1 MRLFPPLAGV
11 TVLATALVAGSVPA
25 VAGPRPTLTGMGRPE
40 TGPAIG
46 KEPFGA
52 LADGTGVERY
62 TLSNG
67 RGMRVRVLTY
77 GGIVQSLEV
86 PDRRGRAGNVALGF
100 GSLDGYT
107 SDAYATANPYFGA
120 LIGRYGNR
128 IADARF
134 TLDGTTYELAA
145 NNGPNSLHGGNQGFD
160 KRVWAAEPVRVN
172 GDVGLR
178 LTRTSPDGEEGY
190 PGTLRTTV
198 TYTLTQKNELRIA
211 YRATTDEP
219 TVVNLTNHTYFNLAG
234 EGSGD
239 VYDHR
244 LQVDARGYTP
254 VDATLIPTGQV
265 ESVRGTP
272 FDFTAPHAIG
282 ERIRDGHPQIVIGQ
296 GYDHNYVLDRERAGL
311 ARAARVTEPR
321 TGRVM
326 DVFTTEPG
334 MQFYSGNFLDGT
346 LVGTSGKA
354 YRQGDGFCLET
365 QHYPDSPNQP
375 QFPSTTLRPGQVY
388 DTTTVY
394 AFSAR

>member
-1 MRLFPPLAGV
+1 MRFIPPLAG
-11 TVLATALVAGSVPA
+11 TAVLATALVAASIPA
-25 VAGPRPTLTGMGRPE
+25 SAGPAPTLSGMGSPE
-40 TGPAIG
+40 SAPRID
-46 KEPFGA
+46 KEPFGT
-52 LADGTGVERY
+52 LADGTRIERY

-107 SDAYATANPYFGA
+107 SDAYAEANPYFGA

-128 IADARF
+128 IAKARF

-145 NNGPNSLHGGNQGFD
+145 NNGPNSLHGGDRGFD
-160 KRVWAAEPVRVN
+160 KRVWKAEPARVN
-172 GDVGLR
+172 GDVALR
-178 LTRTSPDGEEGY
+178 LSRTSPDGEEGY
-190 PGTLRTTV
+190 PGTLTTTV
-198 TYTLTQKNELRIA
+198 TYTLTRKNELRIA
-211 YRATTDEP
+211 YRATTDKP

-244 LQVDARGYTP
+244 LQIDARRYTP
-254 VDATLIPTGQV
+254 VDATLIPTGELAPV
-265 ESVRGTP
+265 KGTP

-296 GYDHNYVLDRERAGL
+296 GYDHNYVLDREGGGL
-311 ARAARVTEPR
+311 ERAARVTEPR
-321 TGRVM
+321 SGRVM
-326 DVFTTEPG
+326 DVYTTEPG
-334 MQFYSGNFLDGT
+334 VQFYSGNFLAGT

-365 QHYPDSPNQP
+365 QHFPDSPNQP
-375 QFPSTTLRPGQVY
+375 RFPSTTLRPGQVY

>member
-1 MRLFPPLAGV
+1 MRFIPPLA
-11 TVLATALVAGSVPA
+11 TTAVLVTALVAASIPA
-25 VAGPRPTLTGMGRPE
+25 AAGPAPTLTGMERPDIA
-40 TGPAIG
+40 G
-46 KEPFGA
+46 EPFGA
-52 LADGTGVERY
+52 LADGTKIERY

-86 PDRRGRAGNVALGF
+86 PDRRGKAGNVALGF
-100 GSLDGYT
+100 GTLGGYT
-107 SDAYATANPYFGA
+107 SDAYVTANPYFGA

-134 TLDGTTYELAA
+134 TLDGTTYRLAA
-145 NNGPNSLHGGNQGFD
+145 NNGPNSLHGGDRGFD
-160 KRVWAAEPVRVN
+160 ERVWKAEPVRAN
-172 GDVGLR
+172 GDVALR
-178 LTRTSPDGEEGY
+178 LSRTSPDGEEGY
-190 PGTLRTTV
+190 PGTLTTTV

-211 YRATTDEP
+211 YRATTDKP

-244 LQVDARGYTP
+244 LQVDARRYTP
-254 VDATLIPTGQV
+254 VDSTLIPTG
-265 ESVRGTP
+265 ELASVKGTP
-272 FDFTAPHAIG
+272 FDFTAPRAIG

-296 GYDHNYVLDRERAGL
+296 GYDHNYVLDRERSGL
-311 ARAARVTEPR
+311 ERAARVTEPR

-326 DVFTTEPG
+326 DVYTTEPG
-334 MQFYSGNFLDGT
+334 VQFYSGNFLNGT

-365 QHYPDSPNQP
+365 QHFPDSPNQP
-375 QFPSTTLRPGQVY
+375 RFPSTTLRPGQVY